1 MISIQEKIR
10 TIINN
15 HTSPAKISHKKPQS
29 SKRIRN
35 SGILEIL
42 HQSLLF
48 HYVIIRCIPKI
59 IEDRP
64 IEGSTYQAVTAQV
77 TLRLEDVT
85 TGEILETIGY
95 GAAQDAI
102 GKAIVA
108 AMLSATK
115 HAWLSCIQNARR

>member
-15 HTSPAKISHKKPQS
+15 HPSQAKISHKKPQS

-35 SGILEIL
+35 SEILEIL

-48 HYVIIRCIPKI
+48 HYVLVRCIPKI
-59 IEDRP
+59 TEARP

-77 TLRLEDVT
+77 TLKLEDVT
-85 TGEILETIGY
+85 TGEIYETTGY
-95 GAAQDAI
+95 GAAQASID
-102 GKAIVA
+102 KAIVV

-115 HAWLSCIQNARR
+115 YAWLSCIKSVRR

>member
-1 MISIQEKIR
+1 MISIQAKIR

-15 HTSPAKISHKKPQS
+15 HQSQVKISHQKPQS
-29 SKRIRN
+29 RKRIRT
-35 SGILEIL
+35 SEILETL

-48 HYVIIRCIPKI
+48 HYVLVRCIPKI
-59 IEDRP
+59 TEARP

-77 TLRLEDVT
+77 TLKLEDVT
-85 TGEILETIGY
+85 SGEIYEVMGY

-115 HAWLSCIQNARR
+115 YAWLSCIQNARR